1 MTATFPKIIWQTH
14 NHKQEWLPL
23 HLNHIAATWV
33 NLNPGWEYRYF
44 DQVQREETVKKYT
57 EIYEVYKYLMPIPQA
72 DLWRYIITYEH
83 GGCYAD
89 MDSACTKPLDF
100 VLDEIGG
107 DPEMV
112 VVPEH
117 DGSGNNANFIVKA
130 NSPLMK
136 QIVDTMLPKPFIQ
149 DFFNPWGTFV
159 STAYEYPN
167 VSKLYNGVSHSLDYK
182 RDFHVDKF
190 IIEQNGKKMLYKDF
204 LDQNQLRSNPLRHD

>member
-1 MTATFPKIIWQTH
+1 MTASFPKIIWQTH

-44 DQVQREETVKKYT
+44 DQVQREETVKKYP

-89 MDSACTKPLDF
+89 MDSVCSKPLDF
-100 VLDEIGG
+100 MLEGIQG
-107 DPEMV
+107 DPEMI

-117 DGSGNNANFIVKA
+117 NGSGNNANFIVKA
-130 NSPLMK
+130 NSPVMK
-136 QIVDTMLPKPFIQ
+136 EIFDTMLPKPFIQ

-159 STAYEYPN
+159 STAYSHPN
-167 VSKLYNGVSHSLDYK
+167 VSQTFDAASHSNDYK
-182 RDFHVDKF
+182 RMFA
-190 IIEQNGKKMLYKDF
+190 YKSHKINDYGQVISYTDF
-204 LDQNQLRSNPLRHD
+204 LEKNGLNLKL